1 MTKKEIRRSD
11 EATLQA
17 RWNELINDVRT
28 YEPGQSEQNKEYL
41 LIGEALALIRNQID
55 DAISYSEELWE
66 RYHETLV

>member
-17 RWNELINDVRT
+17 RWSELIDDVTT
-28 YEPGQSEQNKEYL
+28 YAPGQSEQNKEYL
-41 LIGEALALIRNQID
+41 MIGEALALIRNQID
-55 DAISYSEELWE
+55 DAISYSEERWE

>member
-41 LIGEALALIRNQID
+41 MIGEALALIRNQID

>member
-17 RWNELINDVRT
+17 RWNELIDDVRT

-41 LIGEALALIRNQID
+41 LIGEALALIRNQMD
-55 DAISYSEELWE
+55 DAISFSEELWN
-66 RYHETLV
+66 RYRETLV